1 MATRTVPKT
10 ESVWIA
16 LVRLSDSF
24 RSAVAEVAAELGAE
38 VFEWTPAAA
47 ESPPPGAAI
56 LLLLAGGEE
65 GPALDLVADLAGTG
79 TPVFL
84 VGAAPDHRLAATAVQ
99 RGAGDYFALPDD
111 LDLLRRSLERE
122 LREARGRREA
132 ARFAEHERR
141 ATGFETILGRSAAL
155 HRTLEQAARVAPH
168 GDVTVLIGGET
179 GTGKELLARAIH
191 YASPR
196 AAAPFVEIN
205 CAAIPGGLLES
216 ELFGHEKGAFTGA
229 ATSKPGLF
237 ELAHG
242 GTLLL
247 DEVGNL
253 PLELQPKLLRALEG
267 RQIRRVGGQATRQ
280 VDVRVIAATHV
291 DLAAAVRR
299 GEFRE
304 DLYYRLHVVTLVL
317 PPLREREGD
326 VELLSETFL
335 ARLATSYGLPVPP
348 LTPEVRA
355 VLRHHTWPGNVRE
368 LRNAI
373 ERALVLSPAGTLRV
387 EELRPPADR
396 AAPGDALPFPADLAT
411 LTRAAAARMMELTGR
426 NKSEAARRLG
436 ISRPRLQRLLNGL
449 SDDDS

>member
-1 MATRTVPKT
+1 MPTRTVPKT

-16 LVRLSDSF
+16 VVRLSDSF
-24 RSAVAEVAAELGAE
+24 RSAVTDVAAELGAE
-38 VFEWTPAAA
+38 VLEWTPAAA

-56 LLLLAGGEE
+56 VLLLAGGEE
-65 GPALDLVADLAGTG
+65 GPALDVVGDLAGTG
-79 TPVFL
+79 TPIFL

-141 ATGFETILGRSAAL
+141 ATGFETILGRSPAL

-229 ATSKPGLF
+229 TTSKPGLF

-326 VELLSETFL
+326 VELLAETFL

-396 AAPGDALPFPADLAT
+396 SAPGDALPFPADLAT